1 MPITG
6 SETVLDGISQIF
18 GLPAVSSKR
27 RIWIAR
33 RSADGTTDQVLPV
46 DWCGVSQR
54 GSTSTN
60 YQIMPGD
67 RIYVDSNRWVRFDTK
82 MARFLS
88 PFERVL
94 GITLLGSETVNSISG
109 RTTGT
114 GGVP

>member
-1 MPITG
+1 MPRAAP
-6 SETVLDGISQIF
+6 SDRS
-18 GLPAVSSKR
+18 PAAAVASSRPAWPR
-27 RIWIAR
+27 R
-33 RSADGTTDQVLPV
+33 P
-46 DWCGVSQR
+46 QR

-67 RIYVDSNRWVRFDTK
+67 RIYVDAKKWVRFDTG

-114 GGVP
+114 GGIP